1 MVRPRI
7 LIPTFGGSNPSSP
20 AKYASITQ
28 LVEYRLDKAEV
39 PGSSPGG
46 GTNKGNIA

>member
-1 MVRPRI
+1 MRHQPI
-7 LIPTFGGSNPSSP
+7 
-20 AKYASITQ
+20 ASITQ

-46 GTNKGNIA
+46 GTKYLLTAKAVDYIIST